1 MQIVFS
7 QDEDRKNKC
16 VNNAPK
22 SKGRLPILSGVA
34 GSHTHLHLFHVFT
47 FDSKTKINFPFFI
60 FNIEEKVV
68 QSYFYHVNFK
78 IT

>member
-1 MQIVFS
+1 MCEQ
-7 QDEDRKNKC
+7 C
-16 VNNAPK
+16 
-22 SKGRLPILSGVA
+22 SKKQREAANTIRGGWLA
-34 GSHTHLHLFHVFT
+34 HTFAFISYVFT
-47 FDSKTKINFPFFI
+47 FDSNTKINFPFFI

>member
-22 SKGRLPILSGVA
+22 SKGRLPILSGAA
-34 GSHTHLHLFHVFT
+34 GSHKHLHLFHVFT
-47 FDSKTKINFPFFI
+47 FDSKTKIN